1 MAVTYLRLLRD
12 LGRMGNRGLGHGTGL
27 PPEELR
33 FVLEY
38 RSQPDLELEQ
48 SLFDRLLGERVAS
61 IERLAPEG
69 QLLHFLLLRV
79 PGVERTLPQRDLFG
93 IAYTLVDVADL
104 VSAEPDLGSDHFSDP
119 EPRGRDPTAETAALL
134 GPLCWVAGEAPSDRR
149 WSLKA
154 IRAPEAWRRSRGRG
168 IIVGQPDTGVAAH
181 DELEAGALLVEKGFD
196 FIGGKPDPTDPLH
209 EHTANPGHGT
219 STASVVASRVGGA
232 IVGAAPEACVIP
244 IRCIEDIKVFN
255 AAPVARAVAHAIA
268 AGCHIVSMSLGG
280 IPSRAVHAA
289 IRTAIERD
297 IIVLA
302 AAGNCVRTVVW
313 PARYEEVIAVAG
325 TNIGGRPW
333 KGSCRGAAVD
343 ISAPAEFVWRALR
356 VRSADPTSGV
366 SGGQGTSFAVALV
379 AGVAALWLEHHG
391 RDAVIAHARARAVSV
406 QRLFKAALQQT
417 ARQPANWNCDDFGA
431 GIVDADALTAL
442 PLSEIVLAAPEVA
455 AEPESSVRSF
465 LNEELGPAPL
475 DPKFPL
481 HRYGAELGA
490 IGLAQ
495 AKRDGS
501 AVTLS
506 AEAKSQTTRP
516 SPQLSSAARIS
527 SDARLR
533 RFSELRSGTNVERP
547 LAQAVGEVPVRRL
560 RQALKRHGTALE
572 STGVQSVEQARVYL
586 ATGGV
591 RQQLDAIEAQLD
603 AMALPQSAIDETLR
617 GADEALSR
625 IAEGRPLTTV
635 RALVGL
641 EALVSLTGRPVI
653 PVRDGAIDF
662 HDPRAGAWRD
672 KLFLISQDGSL
683 PSRIRSVGRI
693 DADGGHVGT
702 GFVAGDGVVM
712 TNRHVVQAFAAPV
725 PSRNRARGWVMTSD
739 DVTFDVGDR
748 PNSSTLSTRYR
759 VKSVIAAGPSH
770 IDEDR
775 IDFTALDVAL
785 LEVEATSEAGAPL
798 PSPLQLTKA
807 VTAAD
812 RRKEL
817 IVIGYPARPS
827 SLPTTNG
834 SFDLEVVERLGEL
847 FGNDYGVKYVAPGE
861 VDESVGSAK
870 DLMGW
875 TFDHDASTLGGNSGS
890 CIVGFDAPLD
900 VIGLH
905 FGGQW
910 LKANF
915 AHSLGALAGMQT
927 FLGQSPLNWS
937 GPIGH

>member
-1 MAVTYLRLLRD
+1 MTYVDLLRD
-12 LGRMGNRGLGHGTGL
+12 LGRIGNRRLGLETGL
-27 PPEELR
+27 PPDELR
-33 FVLEY
+33 FALEY
-38 RSQPDLELEQ
+38 RNQPDPDLEQ
-48 SLFDRLLGERVAS
+48 SRFDRLLGEGVAK
-61 IERLAPEG
+61 IERLAPDG
-69 QLLHFLLLRV
+69 QLRHFLLLRI

-93 IAYTLVDVADL
+93 IAYALVDVADL
-104 VSAEPDLGSDHFSDP
+104 VSAEPDLGSDYFSDP
-119 EPRGRDPTAETAALL
+119 EPGGREPTVETADLL

-149 WSLKA
+149 WSLKT

-168 IIVGQPDTGVAAH
+168 ILVGQPDTGVAAH
-181 DELEAGALLVEKGFD
+181 DDLEAGALLVERGFD
-196 FIGGKPDPTDPLH
+196 FIRGKADPTDPLH

-219 STASVVASRVGGA
+219 STASVVASREHGA
-232 IVGAAPEACVIP
+232 IAGAAPEACVVP
-244 IRCIEDIKVFN
+244 IRCIEDVKVFN
-255 AAPVARAVAHAIA
+255 AAPIARAVAHAMA
-268 AGCHIVSMSLGG
+268 AGCDIISMSLGG
-280 IPSRAVHAA
+280 IPSRALHAA

-313 PARYEEVIAVAG
+313 PARYEEVIGVAG
-325 TNIGGRPW
+325 TNIEDRPW
-333 KGSCRGAAVD
+333 KGSCRGSTVD

-356 VRSADPTSGV
+356 ARSADPTFGV

-379 AGVAALWLEHHG
+379 AGVAALWLEHYG
-391 RDAVIAHARARAVSV
+391 RDAVIAQARARGVSV

-417 ARQPANWNCDDFGA
+417 ARRPSKWDSDDFGA

-442 PLSEIVLAAPEVA
+442 PLSEIALSAPEVA
-455 AEPESSVRSF
+455 AEPKSSIRSF
-465 LNEELGPAPL
+465 LDEEVGKAPM
-475 DPKFPL
+475 DPEFPL

-490 IGLAQ
+490 IGLTE

-501 AVTLS
+501 AASLS
-506 AEAKSQTTRP
+506 AEAKSQNTRP
-516 SPQLSSAARIS
+516 SPQLSSAARNS

-533 RFSELRSGTNVERP
+533 RFSELRSGTSVERP
-547 LAQAVGEVPVRRL
+547 LARAVGEVPVRRL
-560 RQALKRHGTALE
+560 RQALKRQGTALE

-591 RQQLDAIEAQLD
+591 RQQLDAVEAQLD
-603 AMALPQSAIDETLR
+603 AMALPQGAIDETLR
-617 GADEALSR
+617 GADEALSS
-625 IAEGRPLTTV
+625 IAAGRPLTM

-653 PVRDGAIDF
+653 PVRDGAIDL

-702 GFVAGDGVVM
+702 GFVAGDGIVM

-725 PSRNRARGWVMTSD
+725 PSRSRAREWVMTSD

-748 PNSSTLSTRYR
+748 PNSATSSTCYR
-759 VKSVIAAGPSH
+759 VKSVIATGPSH
-770 IDEDR
+770 IDEDL
-775 IDFTALDVAL
+775 IDFTDLDVAL
-785 LEVEATSEAGAPL
+785 LEVEATSEGGAPL
-798 PSPLQLTKA
+798 PAPLQLTKA

-870 DLMGW
+870 DPMGW

-937 GPIGH
+937 RPDGH

>member
-1 MAVTYLRLLRD
+1 MNYLDLLRD
-12 LGRMGNRGLGHGTGL
+12 LHRIGKRQLVCETGL
-27 PPEELR
+27 PPDELR
-33 FVLEY
+33 FALEY
-38 RSQPDLELEQ
+38 RSQPDPLLEQ
-48 SLFDRLLGERVAS
+48 AQFDLLLGRGVAKV
-61 IERLAPEG
+61 ERLSPDG
-69 QLLHFLLLRV
+69 QLSHFLLLRIL
-79 PGVERTLPQRDLFG
+79 GVERTLPQRDLFG
-93 IAYTLVDVADL
+93 IAYALVDLADL
-104 VSAEPDLGSDHFSDP
+104 VSAEPDLGSEYFSDP
-119 EPRGRDPTAETAALL
+119 EPGGRYPTVESAELL
-134 GPLCWVAGEAPSDRR
+134 GPLCWVSGEAPSDRR
-149 WSLKA
+149 WSLKT
-154 IRAPEAWRRSRGRG
+154 IRAPEAWRRSRGCG
-168 IIVGQPDTGVAAH
+168 ILVGQPDTGVAVH
-181 DELEAGALLVEKGFD
+181 DDLEAGVLLVEKGFD

-219 STASVVASRVGGA
+219 STASVVASREHGA
-232 IVGAAPEACVIP
+232 IVGAAPHACVVP
-244 IRCIEDIKVFN
+244 IRCIEDVRVFN
-255 AAPVARAVAHAIA
+255 AAPVARAVAHAMA

-280 IPSRAVHAA
+280 IPSRAMHAS
-289 IRTAIERD
+289 IRSAIEHD
-297 IIVLA
+297 IIILA
-302 AAGNCVRTVVW
+302 AAGNCVSSVVW

-325 TNIGGRPW
+325 TNIDDRPW
-333 KGSCRGAAVD
+333 KGSCRGSAVD

-356 VRSADPTSGV
+356 ARSTDPTSEV

-391 RDAVIAHARARAVSV
+391 RDAVITESRARAVSV

-417 ARQPANWNCDDFGA
+417 ARQPPNWDSDQFGA

-442 PLSEIVLAAPEVA
+442 PLSEIAL
-455 AEPESSVRSF
+455 AEPDVTAGTESSIWSF
-465 LNEELGPAPL
+465 LNEEVRPAAL
-475 DPKFPL
+475 DPEFPL

-501 AVTLS
+501 AATLTS
-506 AEAKSQTTRP
+506 EAKSQNTRP
-516 SPQLSSAARIS
+516 SPQLSSASRRS

-533 RFSELRSGTNVERP
+533 RFGELRSGTSVERP
-547 LAQAVGEVPVRRL
+547 LAQPLGEVPVRRL
-560 RQALKRHGTALE
+560 QQALKRNGTALE
-572 STGVQSVEQARVYL
+572 ATGVQSVEQARDYL

-591 RQQLDAIEAQLD
+591 RQQLDAVEAQLH
-603 AMALPQSAIDETLR
+603 AMALSQGAIDETLR

-625 IAEGRPLTTV
+625 IAAGTPLMTV

-653 PVRDGAIDF
+653 PVCNGAIDF

-683 PSRIRSVGRI
+683 PARIRSVGRI

-712 TNRHVVQAFAAPV
+712 TNRHVVQAFAAPL
-725 PSRNRARGWVMTSD
+725 PSRNSAREWVMTSD

-748 PNSSTLSTRYR
+748 PNSSTSSTRYR
-759 VKSVIAAGPSH
+759 VKSIISAGPTH
-770 IDEDR
+770 INDDL
-775 IDFTALDVAL
+775 INFTDLDVAL
-785 LEVEATSEAGAPL
+785 LEVEPTSEGGEPLPAPL
-798 PSPLQLTKA
+798 QMTKA

-834 SFDLEVVERLGEL
+834 SFNLDVVEKLGEL
-847 FGNDYGVKYVAPGE
+847 FGNNYGVKYVAPGE
-861 VDESVGSAK
+861 VNESVGSAK
-870 DLMGW
+870 DPRGW

-937 GPIGH
+937 RPNGH